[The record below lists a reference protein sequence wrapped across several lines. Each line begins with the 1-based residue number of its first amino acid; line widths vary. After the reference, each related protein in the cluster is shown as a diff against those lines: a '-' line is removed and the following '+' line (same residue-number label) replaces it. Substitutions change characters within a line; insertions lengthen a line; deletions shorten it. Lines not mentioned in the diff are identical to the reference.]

1 MTKKSK
7 IGDNMYLKK
16 IIAQGFKSFADKVT
30 LDLENNITG
39 IVGPNGSGKSNVV
52 DAIRWVL
59 GEQSVKSLRGDGN
72 MTDVIFQG
80 SKSRQPSNVAS
91 VTLIF
96 DNTDHY
102 INLNFSEISIKRR
115 VYRDGTNEYYIN
127 NEQCR
132 LKDITNILL
141 DSGMAKESFN
151 IISQGQ
157 IDQII
162 SAKATDRRTI
172 IEEAASVLKYKHRK
186 EDALKKLDKTN
197 LNIDRV
203 NDIIKELERQVEPL
217 KKEKEKALK
226 YIDVKEEL
234 ESIEIALIAS
244 DITNL
249 NYKYQDKK
257 SKIEL
262 LNKEILE
269 TTTKNSQNEAQ
280 LLEYKIKQT
289 ELENKIKEEQTKLLN
304 LTELSE
310 KLNSQKKIILER
322 KKYEVDNRK
331 IHENL
336 VNLKENQLKLENEIN
351 LLEQDINITTKNN
364 EEKLEQINEKEQEIA
379 VTKSNKNSLNNKLS
393 KEVINNLNLKQ
404 KINNLRETI
413 ENNTTLPSSVKNI
426 LENPKLN
433 GIHNTIG
440 NIIEVEEKYAK
451 AITIALGAN
460 ANNIIVDNETSAKQ
474 AINYLKEYKLGRA
487 TFFPL
492 SVIKEKQ
499 INESDKY
506 ALNEIGTIDI
516 ASNLVKYD
524 TKYKNII
531 LNQLG
536 NIIVVDNIDNANKL
550 GKKLNNRY
558 RIVTLDGE
566 ILHVGG
572 SITGG
577 NTKQN
582 QNIITLKYELDNT
595 IKEQQDVE
603 EKIKEIENNIN
614 ENDYKLKSL
623 EDELYIINKEK
634 INTEE
639 ILNAKTKQKV
649 ELQRHL
655 EETLSDIKGTQNILD
670 GKLSEEEEKILKE
683 YYESIKQKE
692 ETNNKI
698 ILLEEEKHDIEE
710 EKEQFEYQVK
720 KENSVYNSKS
730 KELKD
735 LEIETNRLD
744 VKLDT
749 LLNTLNETYNM
760 TYEHATSLYKLELD
774 DELARTKVNTLKREL
789 KEIGDVN
796 VNAPKE
802 YDEISTRYEFLISQ
816 REDLIN
822 AENTLLDIIKE
833 MDTVMIQE
841 FKKTFEIINKNF
853 EETFKELFR
862 GGNAQLKLT
871 DPENIL
877 ETGIEINACP
887 PGKKLKN
894 ISLLS
899 GGEKTFTAISL
910 LFAILKSRRVP
921 FCVLDEVEA
930 ALDEVNVDSFG
941 QYVKKLQEK
950 TQFILITHKK
960 KTMEYA
966 NTLYGITMQESG
978 VSKLVSVKLES
989 LEK

>member
-1 MTKKSK
+1 
-7 IGDNMYLKK
+7 MYLKK
-16 IIAQGFKSFADKVT
+16 IIAQGFKSFADKIT
-30 LDLENNITG
+30 IDLENNITG

-80 SKSRQPSNVAS
+80 SKSRSASNVAS

-115 VYRDGTNEYYIN
+115 VYRDGTNEYYLN

-157 IDQII
+157 IEQII
-162 SAKATDRRTI
+162 SAKPTDRRVM

-186 EDALKKLDKTN
+186 EEALRKLEKTN
-197 LNIDRV
+197 NNISRV
-203 NDIIKELERQVEPL
+203 NDIISELERQVEPL
-217 KKEKEKALK
+217 KIEKEKALK
-226 YIDVKEEL
+226 YIDLKEEL
-234 ESIEIALIAS
+234 ENIEIALIAQ

-249 NYKYQDKK
+249 NYKYQDNK
-257 SKIEL
+257 SKIEI
-262 LNKEILE
+262 LNKEIMSISTSNSTNE
-269 TTTKNSQNEAQ
+269 TK
-280 LLEYKIKQT
+280 LLEYKLKQN
-289 ELENKIKEEQTKLLN
+289 ELENKIKENQNRLLE

-322 KKYEVDNRK
+322 QKYEVNDTKLHDNM
-331 IHENL
+331 
-336 VNLKENQLKLENEIN
+336 VSLKEKQLKLEN
-351 LLEQDINITTKNN
+351 DINILELEIKTLKESYKEIIELINN
-364 EEKLEQINEKEQEIA
+364 KEQEIV
-379 VTKSNKNSLNNKLS
+379 VTKVNKNDSEKKLTN
-393 KEVINNLNLKQ
+393 EIRNELNLKQ
-404 KINNLRETI
+404 KINSLTETI
-413 ENNTTLPSSVKNI
+413 ENNNTLPQSVKNI
-426 LENPKLN
+426 LNNPKLR
-433 GIHNTIG
+433 GIHNIIG
-440 NIIEVEEKYAK
+440 KLIDVDEIYTK
-451 AITIALGAN
+451 AITTILGAST
-460 ANNIIVDNETSAKQ
+460 NNIVVDNEQDAKE
-474 AINYLKEYKLGRA
+474 AIKYLKENNLGRA

-492 SVIKEKQ
+492 SIIKEKT
-499 INESDKY
+499 ISESDKY
-506 ALNEIGTIDI
+506 ILNENGVINK
-516 ASNLVKYD
+516 ASNLVKFD
-524 TKYKNII
+524 SKYKNII
-531 LNQLG
+531 ENQLG
-536 NIIVVDNIDNANKL
+536 NVIVVDNIDTGNKIS
-550 GKKLNNRY
+550 KKLNYRY
-558 RIVTLDGE
+558 RVVTLDGE

-577 NTKQN
+577 NNKTT
-582 QNIITLKYELDNT
+582 QNIISLKYELENT
-595 IKEQQDVE
+595 IKEKQITE
-603 EKIKEIENNIN
+603 AKIKTLEEEINKTDNA
-614 ENDYKLKSL
+614 LKQQ
-623 EDELYIINKEK
+623 EDELYLLNKTKIEKEELVNTKEK
-634 INTEE
+634 
-639 ILNAKTKQKV
+639 Q
-649 ELQRHL
+649 L
-655 EETLSDIKGTQNILD
+655 EEQNKTLEEVKLDINGTKNILE
-670 GKLSEEEEKILKE
+670 GKLTEEEENILKK
-683 YYESIKQKE
+683 YYESIRQKDE
-692 ETNNKI
+692 TTNNI
-698 ILLEEEKHDIEE
+698 SVLEDEKHDLEE
-710 EKEQFEYQVK
+710 EKEQYEYQLK
-720 KENSVYNSKS
+720 KENAIYNAKN
-730 KELKD
+730 KELKE
-735 LEIETNRLD
+735 LEIEVNRLD

-774 DELARTKVNTLKREL
+774 EDLARTKVNTIKRNL
-789 KEIGDVN
+789 KEIGEIN
-796 VNAPKE
+796 INAPKQ
-802 YDEISTRYEFLISQ
+802 YDEISVRYEFLIAQ

-853 EETFKELFR
+853 NETFKELFR
-862 GGNAQLKLT
+862 GGNASLKLT

-877 ETGIEINACP
+877 ETGIEIDACP

-910 LFAILKSRRVP
+910 LFAILKSRPVP

-941 QYVKKLQEK
+941 QYVKKLQK
-950 TQFILITHKK
+950 NSQFIIITHKK

-989 LEK
+989 LEIK

>member
-1 MTKKSK
+1 
-7 IGDNMYLKK
+7 MYLKK
-16 IIAQGFKSFADKVT
+16 IIAQGFKSFADKIT
-30 LDLENNITG
+30 IDLENNITG

-80 SKSRQPSNVAS
+80 SKSRTASNVAS

-115 VYRDGTNEYYIN
+115 VYRDGTNEYYLN

-157 IDQII
+157 IDGII
-162 SAKATDRRTI
+162 SAKPTDRRVM

-186 EDALKKLDKTN
+186 EEAIRKLEKTN
-197 LNIDRV
+197 NNISRV
-203 NDIIKELERQVEPL
+203 NDIISELERQVEPL
-217 KKEKEKALK
+217 KIEKEKALK
-226 YIDVKEEL
+226 YIDIKDEL
-234 ESIEIALIAS
+234 ENIEIALIAQ

-249 NYKYQDKK
+249 NYKYQDNK
-257 SKIEL
+257 SKIEI
-262 LNKEILE
+262 LNKEIMSISTSNSANE
-269 TTTKNSQNEAQ
+269 TK
-280 LLEYKIKQT
+280 LLEYKLKQS
-289 ELENKIKEEQTKLLN
+289 EIENKIKEYQTKLLE

-322 KKYEVDNRK
+322 QKYEVNDTK
-331 IHENL
+331 LHDNL
-336 VNLKENQLKLENEIN
+336 VNLKEKELKLEN
-351 LLEQDINITTKNN
+351 DINIIELEIKTLNESLKDQADLINN
-364 EEKLEQINEKEQEIA
+364 KEQEIA
-379 VTKSNKNSLNNKLS
+379 VTKLNKNDNERKLTT
-393 KEVINNLNLKQ
+393 EIRNDLNLKQ
-404 KINNLRETI
+404 KINNLTETI
-413 ENNTTLPSSVKNI
+413 ENNNTLPQSVRNI
-426 LENPKLN
+426 LNNPKLT
-433 GIHNTIG
+433 GIHNIIG
-440 NIIEVEEKYAK
+440 KLIDVEEIYSK
-451 AITIALGAN
+451 AITTILGAS
-460 ANNIIVDNETSAKQ
+460 ANNIVVDNEISAKE
-474 AINYLKEYKLGRA
+474 AIKYLKENNLGRA

-492 SVIKEKQ
+492 SIIKEKSL
-499 INESDKY
+499 NDADKY
-506 ALNEIGTIDI
+506 ILNEKGVVNI
-516 ASNLVKYD
+516 ASKIVNYD
-524 TKYKNII
+524 SKYKNII
-531 LNQLG
+531 ENQLG
-536 NIIVVDNIDNANKL
+536 NVIVVDNIDNANIISKKL
-550 GKKLNNRY
+550 GYRY
-558 RIVTLDGE
+558 RVVTLDGE

-577 NTKQN
+577 NNKTT
-582 QNIITLKYELDNT
+582 QNIISIKYELDNT
-595 IKEQQDVE
+595 IKEKEKTETIIKNLENEINKNDNILKQQ
-603 EKIKEIENNIN
+603 
-614 ENDYKLKSL
+614 
-623 EDELYIINKEK
+623 EDELYLLNKTK
-634 INTEE
+634 IETEE
-639 ILNAKTKQKV
+639 IKNAKEKQQE
-649 ELQRHL
+649 ELNKTL
-655 EETLSDIKGTQNILD
+655 EEVKFDLKGTKNILE
-670 GKLSEEEEKILKE
+670 GKLTEEEEKILKE
-683 YYESIKQKE
+683 YYESIRQKDE
-692 ETNNKI
+692 TTNNI
-698 ILLEEEKHDIEE
+698 NILEDEKHDLEE
-710 EKEQFEYQVK
+710 EKEQFEYELK
-720 KENSVYNSKS
+720 KESSIYNSKN
-730 KELKD
+730 KELKE
-735 LEIETNRLD
+735 LEIEVNRLD

-774 DELARTKVNTLKREL
+774 EDLARTKVNTLKRNL
-789 KEIGDVN
+789 KEIGEIN
-796 VNAPKE
+796 LNAPKQ

-833 MDTVMIQE
+833 MDSVMIQE
-841 FKKTFEIINKNF
+841 FTRTFEIINKNF
-853 EETFKELFR
+853 NDTFKELFR
-862 GGNAQLKLT
+862 GGNASLKLT

-877 ETGIEINACP
+877 ETGIEIDACP

-910 LFAILKSRRVP
+910 LFAILKSRPVP

-941 QYVKKLQEK
+941 QYVKRLQEK
-950 TQFILITHKK
+950 TQFIIITHKK

-989 LEK
+989 LEVK

>member
-1 MTKKSK
+1 
-7 IGDNMYLKK
+7 MYLKK
-16 IIAQGFKSFADKVT
+16 IIAQGFKSFADKIT
-30 LDLENNITG
+30 IDLENNITG

-80 SKSRQPSNVAS
+80 SKSRQASNVAS

-115 VYRDGTNEYYIN
+115 VYRDGTNEYYLN

-157 IDQII
+157 IEQII
-162 SAKATDRRTI
+162 SAKPTDRRVM

-186 EDALKKLDKTN
+186 EEALRKLEKTN
-197 LNIDRV
+197 GNISRV
-203 NDIIKELERQVEPL
+203 NDIISELEKQVEPL
-217 KKEKEKALK
+217 KIEKEKALK
-226 YIDVKEEL
+226 YIDIKEEL
-234 ESIEIALIAS
+234 ENIEIALIAQ

-249 NYKYQDKK
+249 NYKYQDSK
-257 SKIEL
+257 SKIEI
-262 LNKEILE
+262 LNKEIMSIS
-269 TTTKNSQNEAQ
+269 TSNSTNESK
-280 LLEYKIKQT
+280 LLEYKVKQN
-289 ELENKIKEEQTKLLN
+289 ELENKIKDNQNKLLE

-322 KKYEVDNRK
+322 QKYEVNDTK
-331 IHENL
+331 LHENM
-336 VNLKENQLKLENEIN
+336 VNLKETELKLENEISLLNTEINSINDSYKEQLN
-351 LLEQDINITTKNN
+351 LISD
-364 EEKLEQINEKEQEIA
+364 KEQEIA
-379 VTKSNKNSLNNKLS
+379 VAKSDKNDKENKLTI
-393 KEVINNLNLKQ
+393 EIRNELNLKQ
-404 KINNLRETI
+404 KINSLTETI
-413 ENNTTLPSSVKNI
+413 ENNNTLPQSVKNI
-426 LENPKLN
+426 LNNPKLR
-433 GIHNTIG
+433 GIHNVIG
-440 NIIEVEEKYAK
+440 KLIDVEEIYTK
-451 AITIALGAN
+451 AITTILGLN
-460 ANNIIVDNETSAKQ
+460 ANNIVVDNEQNAKE
-474 AINYLKEYKLGRA
+474 AINYLKENNLGRA

-492 SVIKEKQ
+492 SIIKAKGIADQ
-499 INESDKY
+499 DKY
-506 ALNEIGTIDI
+506 ILNEKGIINI
-516 ASNLVKYD
+516 ASKLVNYD
-524 TKYKNII
+524 SKYKSII
-531 LNQLG
+531 ENQLG
-536 NIIVVDNIDNANKL
+536 NVIVVDNIDTGNAIS
-550 GKKLNNRY
+550 KKLNYRY

-566 ILHVGG
+566 VLHIGG

-577 NTKQN
+577 NNKPT
-582 QNIITLKYELDNT
+582 QNIISLKYELESKIQERQTT
-595 IKEQQDVE
+595 I
-603 EKIKEIENNIN
+603 EKIKLLEEEINK
-614 ENDYKLKSL
+614 NDSLLKNK
-623 EDELYIINKEK
+623 EDELYLLNKAKIEK
-634 INTEE
+634 EE
-639 ILNAKTKQKV
+639 TINAKTKQ
-649 ELQRHL
+649 L
-655 EETLSDIKGTQNILD
+655 ESLKTNLDEVKSDINGTKNILE
-670 GKLSEEEEKILKE
+670 GKLSEEEESILKK
-683 YYESIKQKE
+683 YYESVREKE
-692 ETNNKI
+692 EITNTIN
-698 ILLEEEKHDIEE
+698 LLEDEKHDLEE
-710 EKEQFEYQVK
+710 EKEQYEYQLK
-720 KENSVYNSKS
+720 KENTIYNTKN

-735 LEIETNRLD
+735 LEIEVNRLD

-760 TYEHATSLYKLELD
+760 TYEKATSLYKLELD
-774 DELARTKVNTLKREL
+774 EDLARTKVNTLKRNL
-789 KEIGDVN
+789 KEIGEVN
-796 VNAPKE
+796 INAPKQ
-802 YDEISTRYEFLISQ
+802 YDEISVRYEFLISQ

-833 MDTVMIQE
+833 MDTVMIRE
-841 FKKTFEIINKNF
+841 FTKTFEIINKNF
-853 EETFKELFR
+853 NETFKELFR
-862 GGNAQLKLT
+862 GGNASLKLT

-877 ETGIEINACP
+877 ETGIEIDACP

-910 LFAILKSRRVP
+910 LFAILKSRPVP

-941 QYVKKLQEK
+941 NYIKKLQEK

-989 LEK
+989 IEVK

>member
-1 MTKKSK
+1 
-7 IGDNMYLKK
+7 MYLKK
-16 IIAQGFKSFADKVT
+16 IIAQGFKSFADKIT
-30 LDLENNITG
+30 IDLENNITG

-80 SKSRQPSNVAS
+80 SKSRSASNVAS

-115 VYRDGTNEYYIN
+115 VYRDGTNEYYLN

-157 IDQII
+157 IDGII
-162 SAKATDRRTI
+162 SAKPTDRRVM

-186 EDALKKLDKTN
+186 EEAIRKLEKTN
-197 LNIDRV
+197 NNISRV
-203 NDIIKELERQVEPL
+203 NDIISELERQVEPL
-217 KKEKEKALK
+217 KIEKEKALK
-226 YIDVKEEL
+226 YIDIKDEL
-234 ESIEIALIAS
+234 ENIEIALIAQ

-249 NYKYQDKK
+249 NYKYQDNK
-257 SKIEL
+257 SKIEI
-262 LNKEILE
+262 LNKEIMSISTSNSANE
-269 TTTKNSQNEAQ
+269 TK
-280 LLEYKIKQT
+280 LLEYKLKQS
-289 ELENKIKEEQTKLLN
+289 EIENKIKEYQTKLLE

-322 KKYEVDNRK
+322 QKYEVNDTK
-331 IHENL
+331 LHDNL
-336 VNLKENQLKLENEIN
+336 VNLKEKELKLEN
-351 LLEQDINITTKNN
+351 DINIIELEIKTLNESLKDQADLINN
-364 EEKLEQINEKEQEIA
+364 KEQEIA
-379 VTKSNKNSLNNKLS
+379 VTKSNKNDNERKLTT
-393 KEVINNLNLKQ
+393 EIRNDLNLKQ
-404 KINNLRETI
+404 KINNLTETI
-413 ENNTTLPSSVKNI
+413 ENNNTLPQSVRNI
-426 LENPKLN
+426 LNNPKLT
-433 GIHNTIG
+433 GIHNIIG
-440 NIIEVEEKYAK
+440 KLIDVEEIYSK
-451 AITIALGAN
+451 AITTILGAS
-460 ANNIIVDNETSAKQ
+460 ANNIVVDNEISAKE
-474 AINYLKEYKLGRA
+474 AIKYLKENNLGRA

-492 SVIKEKQ
+492 SIIKEKSL
-499 INESDKY
+499 NDADKY
-506 ALNEIGTIDI
+506 ILNEKGVVNI
-516 ASNLVKYD
+516 ASKIVNYD
-524 TKYKNII
+524 SKYKNII
-531 LNQLG
+531 ENQLG
-536 NIIVVDNIDNANKL
+536 NVIVVDNIDNANIISKKL
-550 GKKLNNRY
+550 GYRY
-558 RIVTLDGE
+558 RVVTLDGE

-577 NTKQN
+577 NNKTT
-582 QNIITLKYELDNT
+582 QNIISIKYELDNT
-595 IKEQQDVE
+595 IKEK
-603 EKIKEIENNIN
+603 EKTETIIKNL
-614 ENDYKLKSL
+614 ENDINKNDNILKQQ
-623 EDELYIINKEK
+623 EDELYLLNKTK
-634 INTEE
+634 IETEE
-639 ILNAKTKQKV
+639 IKNAKEKQQE
-649 ELQRHL
+649 ELNKTL
-655 EETLSDIKGTQNILD
+655 EEVKFDLKGTKNILE
-670 GKLSEEEEKILKE
+670 GKLTEEEEKILKE
-683 YYESIKQKE
+683 YYESIRQKDE
-692 ETNNKI
+692 TTNNI
-698 ILLEEEKHDIEE
+698 NILEDEKHDLEE
-710 EKEQFEYQVK
+710 EKEQFEYELK
-720 KENSVYNSKS
+720 KESSIYNSKN
-730 KELKD
+730 KELKE
-735 LEIETNRLD
+735 LEIEVNRLD

-774 DELARTKVNTLKREL
+774 EDLARTKVNTLKRNL
-789 KEIGDVN
+789 KEIGEIN
-796 VNAPKE
+796 LNAPKQ

-833 MDTVMIQE
+833 MDSVMIQE
-841 FKKTFEIINKNF
+841 FTRTFEIINKNF
-853 EETFKELFR
+853 NDTFKELFR
-862 GGNAQLKLT
+862 GGNASLKLT

-877 ETGIEINACP
+877 ETGIEIDACP

-910 LFAILKSRRVP
+910 LFAILKSRPVP

-941 QYVKKLQEK
+941 QYVKRLQEK
-950 TQFILITHKK
+950 TQFIIITHKK

-989 LEK
+989 LEVR

>member
-1 MTKKSK
+1 
-7 IGDNMYLKK
+7 MYLKK
-16 IIAQGFKSFADKVT
+16 IIAQGFKSFADKIT
-30 LDLENNITG
+30 IDLENNITG

-80 SKSRQPSNVAS
+80 SKSRSASNVAS

-115 VYRDGTNEYYIN
+115 VYKDGTNEYYLN

-157 IDQII
+157 IEEII
-162 SAKATDRRTI
+162 SAKPTDRRVM

-197 LNIDRV
+197 NNISRV
-203 NDIIKELERQVEPL
+203 NDIIKELETRVEPL
-217 KKEKEKALK
+217 KIEKDKALK
-226 YIDVKEEL
+226 HIDLKEEL
-234 ESIEIALIAS
+234 ESIEIALISS

-249 NYKYQDKK
+249 NYKYQDNK
-257 SKIEL
+257 SKIEV
-262 LNKEILE
+262 LNKELMTLITSNNTNE
-269 TTTKNSQNEAQ
+269 TK
-280 LLEYKIKQT
+280 LLEYKVKQN
-289 ELENKIKEEQTKLLN
+289 EIENKIKEQNNKLLE

-310 KLNSQKKIILER
+310 KLNSRKKIILER
-322 KKYEVDNRK
+322 QKYEVNDSK
-331 IHENL
+331 LHENL
-336 VNLKENQLKLENEIN
+336 VNLKEQELKLQNEMNLLNIEIN
-351 LLEQDINITTKNN
+351 NNKQELETKV
-364 EEKLEQINEKEQEIA
+364 EQINNKEQELAII
-379 VTKSNKNSLNNKLS
+379 KSNKTTLNNKLS
-393 KEVINNLNLKQ
+393 NEYRNNLNTKQ
-404 KINNLRETI
+404 KINNLKETI
-413 ENNTTLPSSVKNI
+413 ENNNSLPNSVRNI
-426 LENPKLN
+426 LNNPKLT
-433 GIHNTIG
+433 GIHNIIG
-440 NIIEVEEKYAK
+440 NLIEVEEKYQK
-451 AITIALGAN
+451 AITISLGAST
-460 ANNIIVDNETSAKQ
+460 NNIVVDTENSAKE
-474 AINYLKEYKLGRA
+474 AINYLKQNNLGRA

-492 SVIKEKQ
+492 SVIKEKY
-499 INESDKY
+499 INETDKY
-506 ALNEIGTIDI
+506 ILKEQGCIDI

-524 TKYKNII
+524 KTYKNII
-531 LNQLG
+531 ENQLG
-536 NIIVVDNIDNANKL
+536 NIIVVDNIDTANTIS
-550 GKKLNNRY
+550 KKINYKY

-577 NTKQN
+577 NTKQKD
-582 QNIITLKYELDNT
+582 NIISLKYELEDT
-595 IKEQQDVE
+595 IQKQKQLEQN
-603 EKIKEIENNIN
+603 IKEIENKIN
-614 ENDYKLKSL
+614 ENDYNMKSI
-623 EDELYIINKEK
+623 EDELYLLNKEK
-634 INTEE
+634 INIEELTNNKEKRNIELNKQLEE
-639 ILNAKTKQKV
+639 ISQDINGTK
-649 ELQRHL
+649 
-655 EETLSDIKGTQNILD
+655 NILE
-670 GKLSEEEEKILKE
+670 GRLTEEEENILKE
-683 YYESIKQKE
+683 YYESIKKKDE
-692 ETNNKI
+692 VANNI
-698 ILLEEEKHDIEE
+698 NILEDEKHDLEE
-710 EKEQFEYQVK
+710 QQQQFEHQVK
-720 KENSVYNSKS
+720 KENTQYNIKN

-774 DELARTKVNTLKREL
+774 EDLARTKVNTLKREL

-796 VNAPKE
+796 LNAPKE
-802 YDEISTRYEFLISQ
+802 YEEISTRYEFLIKQ
-816 REDLIN
+816 REDLVN

-853 EETFKELFR
+853 NETFKELFR
-862 GGNAQLKLT
+862 GGSASLKLT

-877 ETGIEINACP
+877 ETGIEIVASP

-894 ISLLS
+894 LSLLS

-910 LFAILKSRRVP
+910 LFAILKSRPVP

-941 QYVKKLQEK
+941 KYVKQLQK
-950 TQFILITHKK
+950 NSQFIIITHKK

-978 VSKLVSVKLES
+978 VSKLVSVRLEE

>member
-1 MTKKSK
+1 
-7 IGDNMYLKK
+7 MYLKK
-16 IIAQGFKSFADKVT
+16 IIAQGFKSFADKIT
-30 LDLENNITG
+30 IDLENNITG

-80 SKSRQPSNVAS
+80 SKSRSASNVAS

-115 VYRDGTNEYYIN
+115 VYRDGTNEYYLN

-157 IDQII
+157 IDGII
-162 SAKATDRRTI
+162 SAKPTDRRVM

-186 EDALKKLDKTN
+186 EEAIRKLEKTN
-197 LNIDRV
+197 NNISRV
-203 NDIIKELERQVEPL
+203 NDIISELERQVEPL
-217 KKEKEKALK
+217 KIEKEKALK
-226 YIDVKEEL
+226 YIDIKDEL
-234 ESIEIALIAS
+234 ENIEIALIAQ

-249 NYKYQDKK
+249 NYKYQDNK
-257 SKIEL
+257 SKIEI
-262 LNKEILE
+262 LNKEIMSISTSNSANE
-269 TTTKNSQNEAQ
+269 TK
-280 LLEYKIKQT
+280 LLEYKLKQS
-289 ELENKIKEEQTKLLN
+289 EIENKIKEYQTKLLE

-322 KKYEVDNRK
+322 QKYEVNDTK
-331 IHENL
+331 LHDNL
-336 VNLKENQLKLENEIN
+336 VNLKEKELKLEN
-351 LLEQDINITTKNN
+351 DINIIELEIKTLNESLKDQADLINN
-364 EEKLEQINEKEQEIA
+364 KEQEIA
-379 VTKSNKNSLNNKLS
+379 VTKSNKNDNERKLTT
-393 KEVINNLNLKQ
+393 EIRNDLNLKQ
-404 KINNLRETI
+404 KINNLTETI
-413 ENNTTLPSSVKNI
+413 ENNNTLPQSVRNI
-426 LENPKLN
+426 LNNPKLT
-433 GIHNTIG
+433 GIHNIIG
-440 NIIEVEEKYAK
+440 KLIDVEEIYSK
-451 AITIALGAN
+451 AITTILGAS
-460 ANNIIVDNETSAKQ
+460 ANNIVVDNEISAKE
-474 AINYLKEYKLGRA
+474 AIKYLKENNLGRA

-492 SVIKEKQ
+492 SIIKEKSL
-499 INESDKY
+499 NDADKY
-506 ALNEIGTIDI
+506 ILNEKGVVNI
-516 ASNLVKYD
+516 ASKIVNYD
-524 TKYKNII
+524 SKYKNII
-531 LNQLG
+531 ENQLG
-536 NIIVVDNIDNANKL
+536 NVIVVDNIDNANIISKKL
-550 GKKLNNRY
+550 GYRY
-558 RIVTLDGE
+558 RVVTLDGE

-577 NTKQN
+577 NNKTT
-582 QNIITLKYELDNT
+582 QNIISIKYELDNT
-595 IKEQQDVE
+595 KKEKEKTETIIKNLENEINKNDNILKQQ
-603 EKIKEIENNIN
+603 
-614 ENDYKLKSL
+614 
-623 EDELYIINKEK
+623 EDELYLLNKTK
-634 INTEE
+634 IETEE
-639 ILNAKTKQKV
+639 IKNAKEKQQE
-649 ELQRHL
+649 ELNKTL
-655 EETLSDIKGTQNILD
+655 EEVKFDLKGTKNILE
-670 GKLSEEEEKILKE
+670 GKLTEEEEKILKE
-683 YYESIKQKE
+683 YYESIRQKDE
-692 ETNNKI
+692 TTNNI
-698 ILLEEEKHDIEE
+698 NILEDEKHDLEE
-710 EKEQFEYQVK
+710 EKEQFEYELK
-720 KENSVYNSKS
+720 KESSIYNSKN
-730 KELKD
+730 KELKE
-735 LEIETNRLD
+735 LEIEVNRLD

-774 DELARTKVNTLKREL
+774 EDLARTKVNTLKRNL
-789 KEIGDVN
+789 KEIGEIN
-796 VNAPKE
+796 LNAPKQ

-833 MDTVMIQE
+833 MDSVMIQE
-841 FKKTFEIINKNF
+841 FTRTFEIINKNF
-853 EETFKELFR
+853 NDTFKELFR
-862 GGNAQLKLT
+862 GGNASLKLT

-877 ETGIEINACP
+877 ETGIEIDACP

-910 LFAILKSRRVP
+910 LFAILKSRPVP

-941 QYVKKLQEK
+941 QYVKRLQEK
-950 TQFILITHKK
+950 TQFIIITHKK

-989 LEK
+989 LEVK

>member
-1 MTKKSK
+1 
-7 IGDNMYLKK
+7 MYLKK
-16 IIAQGFKSFADKVT
+16 IIAQGFKSFADKIT
-30 LDLENNITG
+30 IDLENNITG

-80 SKSRQPSNVAS
+80 SKSRSASNVAS

-115 VYRDGTNEYYIN
+115 VYRDGTNEYYLN

-157 IDQII
+157 IDGII
-162 SAKATDRRTI
+162 SAKPTDRRVM

-186 EDALKKLDKTN
+186 EEAIRKLEKTN
-197 LNIDRV
+197 NNISRV
-203 NDIIKELERQVEPL
+203 NDIISELERQVEPL
-217 KKEKEKALK
+217 KIEKEKALK
-226 YIDVKEEL
+226 YIDIKDEL
-234 ESIEIALIAS
+234 ENIEIALIAQ

-249 NYKYQDKK
+249 NYKYQDNK
-257 SKIEL
+257 SKIEI
-262 LNKEILE
+262 LNKEIMSISTSNSANE
-269 TTTKNSQNEAQ
+269 TK
-280 LLEYKIKQT
+280 LLEYKLKQS
-289 ELENKIKEEQTKLLN
+289 EIENKIKEYQTKLLE

-322 KKYEVDNRK
+322 QKYEVNDTK
-331 IHENL
+331 LHDNL
-336 VNLKENQLKLENEIN
+336 VNLKEKELKLEN
-351 LLEQDINITTKNN
+351 DINIIELEIKTLNESLKDQADLINN
-364 EEKLEQINEKEQEIA
+364 KEQEIV
-379 VTKSNKNSLNNKLS
+379 VTKSNKNDNERKLTT
-393 KEVINNLNLKQ
+393 EIRNDLNLKQ
-404 KINNLRETI
+404 KINNLTETI
-413 ENNTTLPSSVKNI
+413 ENNNTLPQSVRNI
-426 LENPKLN
+426 LNNPKLT
-433 GIHNTIG
+433 GIHNIIG
-440 NIIEVEEKYAK
+440 KLIDVEEIYSK
-451 AITIALGAN
+451 AITTILGAS
-460 ANNIIVDNETSAKQ
+460 ANNIVVDNEISAKE
-474 AINYLKEYKLGRA
+474 AIKYLKENNLGRA

-492 SVIKEKQ
+492 SIIKEKSL
-499 INESDKY
+499 NDADKY
-506 ALNEIGTIDI
+506 ILNEKGVVNI
-516 ASNLVKYD
+516 ASKIVNYD
-524 TKYKNII
+524 SKYKNII
-531 LNQLG
+531 ENQLG
-536 NIIVVDNIDNANKL
+536 NVIVVDNIDNANIISKKL
-550 GKKLNNRY
+550 GYRY
-558 RIVTLDGE
+558 RVVTLDGE

-577 NTKQN
+577 NNKTT
-582 QNIITLKYELDNT
+582 QNIISIKYELDNT
-595 IKEQQDVE
+595 IKEKEKTETIIKNLENEINKNDNILKQQ
-603 EKIKEIENNIN
+603 
-614 ENDYKLKSL
+614 
-623 EDELYIINKEK
+623 EDELYLLNKTK
-634 INTEE
+634 IETEE
-639 ILNAKTKQKV
+639 IKNAKEKQQE
-649 ELQRHL
+649 ELNKTL
-655 EETLSDIKGTQNILD
+655 EEVKFDLKGTKNILE
-670 GKLSEEEEKILKE
+670 GKLTEEEEKILKE
-683 YYESIKQKE
+683 YYESIRQKDE
-692 ETNNKI
+692 TTNNI
-698 ILLEEEKHDIEE
+698 NILEDEKHDLEE
-710 EKEQFEYQVK
+710 EKEQFEYELK
-720 KENSVYNSKS
+720 KESSIYNSKN
-730 KELKD
+730 KELKE
-735 LEIETNRLD
+735 LEIEVNRLD

-774 DELARTKVNTLKREL
+774 EDLARTKVNTLKRNL
-789 KEIGDVN
+789 KEIGEIN
-796 VNAPKE
+796 LNAPKQ

-833 MDTVMIQE
+833 MDSVMIQE
-841 FKKTFEIINKNF
+841 FTRTFEIINKNF
-853 EETFKELFR
+853 NDTFKELFR
-862 GGNAQLKLT
+862 GGNASLKLT

-877 ETGIEINACP
+877 ETGIEIDACP

-910 LFAILKSRRVP
+910 LFAILKSRPVP

-941 QYVKKLQEK
+941 QYVKRLQEK
-950 TQFILITHKK
+950 TQFIIITHKK

-989 LEK
+989 LEVK

>member
-1 MTKKSK
+1 
-7 IGDNMYLKK
+7 MYLKK
-16 IIAQGFKSFADKVT
+16 IIAQGFKSFADKIT
-30 LDLENNITG
+30 IDLENNITG

-80 SKSRQPSNVAS
+80 SKSRSASNVAS

-115 VYRDGTNEYYIN
+115 VYRDGTNEYYLN

-157 IDQII
+157 IDGII
-162 SAKATDRRTI
+162 SAKPTDRRVM

-186 EDALKKLDKTN
+186 EEAIRKLEKTN
-197 LNIDRV
+197 NNISRV
-203 NDIIKELERQVEPL
+203 NDIISELERQVEPL
-217 KKEKEKALK
+217 KIEKEKALK
-226 YIDVKEEL
+226 YIDIKDEL
-234 ESIEIALIAS
+234 ENIEIALIAQ

-249 NYKYQDKK
+249 NYKYQDNK
-257 SKIEL
+257 SKIEM
-262 LNKEILE
+262 LNKEIMSISTSNSANE
-269 TTTKNSQNEAQ
+269 TK
-280 LLEYKIKQT
+280 LLEYKLKQSKI
-289 ELENKIKEEQTKLLN
+289 ENKIKEYQTKLLE

-322 KKYEVDNRK
+322 QKYEVNDTK
-331 IHENL
+331 LHDNL
-336 VNLKENQLKLENEIN
+336 VNLKEKELKLEN
-351 LLEQDINITTKNN
+351 DINIIELEIKTLNESLKDQADLINN
-364 EEKLEQINEKEQEIA
+364 KEQEIA
-379 VTKSNKNSLNNKLS
+379 VTKSNKNDNERKLTT
-393 KEVINNLNLKQ
+393 EIRNDLNLKQ
-404 KINNLRETI
+404 KINNLTETI
-413 ENNTTLPSSVKNI
+413 ENNNTLPQSVRNI
-426 LENPKLN
+426 LNNPKLT
-433 GIHNTIG
+433 GIHNIIG
-440 NIIEVEEKYAK
+440 KLIDVEEIYSK
-451 AITIALGAN
+451 AITTILGAS
-460 ANNIIVDNETSAKQ
+460 ANNIVVDNEISAKE
-474 AINYLKEYKLGRA
+474 AIKYLKENNLGRA

-492 SVIKEKQ
+492 SIIKEKSL
-499 INESDKY
+499 NDADKY
-506 ALNEIGTIDI
+506 ILNEKGVVNI
-516 ASNLVKYD
+516 ASKIVNYD
-524 TKYKNII
+524 SKYKNII
-531 LNQLG
+531 ENQLG
-536 NIIVVDNIDNANKL
+536 NVIVVDNIDNANIISKKL
-550 GKKLNNRY
+550 GYRY
-558 RIVTLDGE
+558 RVVTLDGE

-577 NTKQN
+577 NNKTT
-582 QNIITLKYELDNT
+582 QNIISIKYELDNT
-595 IKEQQDVE
+595 IKEKEKTETIIKNLENEINKNDNILKQQ
-603 EKIKEIENNIN
+603 
-614 ENDYKLKSL
+614 
-623 EDELYIINKEK
+623 EDELYLLNKTK
-634 INTEE
+634 IETEE
-639 ILNAKTKQKV
+639 IKNAKEKQQE
-649 ELQRHL
+649 ELNKTL
-655 EETLSDIKGTQNILD
+655 EEVKFDLKGTKNILE
-670 GKLSEEEEKILKE
+670 GKLTEEEEKILKE
-683 YYESIKQKE
+683 YYESIRQKDE
-692 ETNNKI
+692 TTNNI
-698 ILLEEEKHDIEE
+698 NILEDEKHDLEE
-710 EKEQFEYQVK
+710 EKEQFEYELK
-720 KENSVYNSKS
+720 KESSIYNSKN
-730 KELKD
+730 KELKE
-735 LEIETNRLD
+735 LEIEVNRLD

-774 DELARTKVNTLKREL
+774 EDLARTKVNTLKRNL
-789 KEIGDVN
+789 KEIGEIN
-796 VNAPKE
+796 LNAPKQ

-833 MDTVMIQE
+833 MDSVMIQE
-841 FKKTFEIINKNF
+841 FTRTFEIINKNF
-853 EETFKELFR
+853 NDTFKELFR
-862 GGNAQLKLT
+862 GGNASLKLT

-877 ETGIEINACP
+877 ETGIEIDACP

-910 LFAILKSRRVP
+910 LFAILKSRPVP

-941 QYVKKLQEK
+941 QYVKRLQEK
-950 TQFILITHKK
+950 TQFIIITHKK

-989 LEK
+989 LEVK